1 MPFEYSRAYDLY
13 VVLGDPQGPPLWSW
27 DEWSKAV
34 SILNPWV
41 SSSRGPAAVQSTQFV
56 EDGRQDIK
64 FGRIGWNDKG
74 HQKWTHNSSVPNSES
89 RSWRFLQTEVWAPS
103 RQQCTRDNRPP
114 DFWFAFRNEGYWKE
128 PSLKFNPLAMLG
140 IPLDDP
146 RRPREGPGEIVR
158 ALANQLSAVWVAHKQ
173 RPWALSTGGSFFKD
187 AIGDLITVGLFKPGP
202 VHKNPLTPAAFAED
216 WERLG

>member
-1 MPFEYSRAYDLY
+1 
-13 VVLGDPQGPPLWSW
+13 
-27 DEWSKAV
+27 
-34 SILNPWV
+34 
-41 SSSRGPAAVQSTQFV
+41 
-56 EDGRQDIK
+56 
-64 FGRIGWNDKG
+64 
-74 HQKWTHNSSVPNSES
+74 
-89 RSWRFLQTEVWAPS
+89 
-103 RQQCTRDNRPP
+103 
-114 DFWFAFRNEGYWKE
+114 
-128 PSLKFNPLAMLG
+128 LKFNPLAMLG